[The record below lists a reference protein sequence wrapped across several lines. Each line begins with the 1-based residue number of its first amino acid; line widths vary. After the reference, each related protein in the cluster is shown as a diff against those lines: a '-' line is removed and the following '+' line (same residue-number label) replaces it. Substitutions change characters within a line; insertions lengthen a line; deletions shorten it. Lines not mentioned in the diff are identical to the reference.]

1 MRLKAS
7 LAGGTKERRTLMDIE
22 KLIEQLNGYF
32 EGKDLKRGVAL
43 DAATAL
49 SALQAEN
56 EKLRAELEQVKRER
70 DAAIEAAN
78 GLDKMIGRAWGGK
91 TDMERLTYFD
101 GGKWRLKIGDTEY
114 SGEAVDRLAAYEDT
128 GLEPEEIGALKSREK
143 GLVELLNGVSCG
155 CAVTYTRLR
164 ELAQADREGR
174 CVVLPA
180 KPDQTI
186 YQWRIGD
193 DCPSVSRLDGVQIN
207 ADGEITYPIW
217 NGYLIAEDF
226 GRTVFLT
233 REEAALRREQDG

>member
-1 MRLKAS
+1 
-7 LAGGTKERRTLMDIE
+7 
-22 KLIEQLNGYF
+22 
-32 EGKDLKRGVAL
+32 
-43 DAATAL
+43 
-49 SALQAEN
+49 
-56 EKLRAELEQVKRER
+56 
-70 DAAIEAAN
+70 
-78 GLDKMIGRAWGGK
+78 
-91 TDMERLTYFD
+91 MERLTYFD

-114 SGEAVDRLAAYEDT
+114 SGEAVDRLAAYEAT

-217 NGYLIAEDF
+217 NGYLIPEDF
-226 GRTVFLT
+226 GKTVFFT
-233 REEAALRREQDG
+233 RGEAALRRERE

>member
-1 MRLKAS
+1 MFAFWWGMRRVLPTVIQIQGGGLTLKYKVSFSGFAYVEADS
-7 LAGGTKERRTLMDIE
+7 PEEAEE
-22 KLIEQLNGYF
+22 KAMYEDDAVY
-32 EGKDLKRGVAL
+32 EGKKCESVEEVDEFTVSL
-43 DAATAL
+43 
-49 SALQAEN
+49 EN
-56 EKLRAELEQVKRER
+56 C
-70 DAAIEAAN
+70 
-78 GLDKMIGRAWGGK
+78 
-91 TDMERLTYFD
+91 MERLTY
-101 GGKWRLKIGDTEY
+101 WNEEY
-114 SGEAVDRLAAYEDT
+114 GCWSYHGPSGEAAKRLAAYEDT

>member
-1 MRLKAS
+1 M
-7 LAGGTKERRTLMDIE
+7 ERYTE
-22 KLIEQLNGYF
+22 KHYDGNGYYLICSGNC
-32 EGKDLKRGVAL
+32 ETLNCGDCG
-43 DAATAL
+43 
-49 SALQAEN
+49 
-56 EKLRAELEQVKRER
+56 
-70 DAAIEAAN
+70 I
-78 GLDKMIGRAWGGK
+78 LDKI
-91 TDMERLTYFD
+91 
-101 GGKWRLKIGDTEY
+101 
-114 SGEAVDRLAAYEDT
+114 VDRLAAYEDT

-164 ELAQADREGR
+164 ELAQADRGGR

-217 NGYLIAEDF
+217 CGHLTPEDF

-233 REEAALRREQDG
+233 REEAALRREQDGE